1 MPRAT
6 GSGLMSKKKAFKAH
20 IMGGQTGGLAGEV
33 NDLRGDILS
42 EMAVT
47 AALAIEEFTNPATAA
62 AAGLL
67 AATASTVAVQ
77 VVLEAGLLLA
87 GRNVLA
93 DVPRNVTFT
102 TAGATAADAPA
113 TATIVG
119 FDGEGKAQTEAVS
132 IAQTATIANGVKG
145 WSKITSITYTAGDG
159 AGATVSIGYGIV
171 IGLRRTP
178 KSRAGAALPVRE
190 IVDGGLVVTGAMSST
205 NKTYTP
211 ATAPDGAHDYAIYY
225 EWDATTSTQ

>member
-6 GSGLMSKKKAFKAH
+6 GSGLMSKKRAAKQH
-20 IMGGQTGGLAGEV
+20 LVQGTGGLSGEINELR
-33 NDLRGDILS
+33 NDLLS
-42 EMAVT
+42 ELST
-47 AALAIEEFTNPATAA
+47 AAAIMIEEFTNPATAA
-62 AAGLL
+62 AAALL
-67 AATASTVAVQ
+67 AATATSVAVQ
-77 VVLEAGLLLA
+77 SYTEAQLLA
-87 GRNVLA
+87 GGKTALA

-102 TAGATAADAPA
+102 TAGGVPADAPA

-119 FDGEGKAQTEAVS
+119 FDGEGKAQSEVVNVGQS
-132 IAQTATIANGVKG
+132 ATTVAGVKG
-145 WSKITSITYTAGDG
+145 WSRITSITYSAGDG
-159 AGATVSIGYGIV
+159 AGATVSIGFGVV

-190 IVDGGLVVTGAMSST
+190 IVDGAFVTTGAMSSA

-225 EWDATTSTQ
+225 EWDPTTALP